1 MTTLGNEELSL
12 KASVLLNE
20 EKVIYHFFHLS
31 DEGSQNN
38 KKRVCENEY
47 KSHLISLIFL
57 LITANFPLGPWER
70 ASLCC
75 CYLICRLHIS
85 ACWAAPSVPSPRPPL
100 FRACGEAGLLGL
112 PLFWPGRKVQRE
124 PRAKEW
130 DYLNKK
136 KKSWATASLSGSL
149 SQANI
154 SETASFQRQ

>member
-1 MTTLGNEELSL
+1 MKNCLSKPVCCWMKKKSFTTSFIAQM
-12 KASVLLNE
+12 KAA
-20 EKVIYHFFHLS
+20 KIR
-31 DEGSQNN
+31 

-70 ASLCC
+70 ASLCRC
-75 CYLICRLHIS
+75 HLICRLHIS

-100 FRACGEAGLLGL
+100 VRACGEAGLLGL
-112 PLFWPGRKVQRE
+112 PLFWPGRKVRRE

-130 DYLNKK
+130 DYLKK
-136 KKSWATASLSGSL
+136 EKKSWATASLSGSL